1 MAERAIIVLNTMD
14 PEEKGVE
21 EVVQEAPTEQE
32 IALESEGS
40 EGAADP
46 EESTEID
53 YVAAL
58 AKAQENAENYKKGML
73 NAKDEL
79 KKKKNIDPEELVKVI
94 GEVFD
99 KKLESFQGVL
109 TKNTFE
115 NTLASLTSNKAKQ
128 DLIKF
133 HYENSIVKSGTDPQ
147 SIANDL
153 ENALLIA
160 DKKIF
165 IKEKKELAI
174 AANNRSQIG
183 NTGMG
188 GSDKPGSTKKFFT
201 DQQLID
207 LRKRGFTDQMIE
219 NLKKAMM
226 KKP

>member
-1 MAERAIIVLNTMD
+1 MD